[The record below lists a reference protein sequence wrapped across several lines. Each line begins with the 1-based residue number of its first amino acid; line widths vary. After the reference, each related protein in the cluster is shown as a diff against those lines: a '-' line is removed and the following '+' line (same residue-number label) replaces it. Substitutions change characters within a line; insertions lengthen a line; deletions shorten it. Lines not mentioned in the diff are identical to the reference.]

1 MSTSKNLNDISLL
14 DLFLMECCHQCEILN
29 EQLALLKNNTN
40 PRADFSSMQRALHS
54 IKGAARIIDLALI
67 IELTQA
73 LENVFRRQWG
83 AVIPWDIIEA
93 AIEELNVL
101 SQLAGD
107 ALRGKVKERRNIIN
121 RLIENLGEESEPET
135 PEVNSDS
142 EAKNQEIE
150 PRPKPL
156 SPLSADLFDIFRQ
169 DAGQHLAL
177 LSDNILKLERNPH
190 DSLLLTEAMRAVHSI
205 KGAARIIELYDIVGL
220 THAMEDVL
228 VRIQDDNTISLPH
241 STIDVLLGAC
251 DLLQALISSQDSEV
265 DQWLAGNRETL
276 AAYIERL
283 SDEAAGASAGPVP
296 APQILSNKERETTQK
311 SHSLRVSAQGMD
323 RLMNLAG
330 EAIIEAD
337 WLPSMLTNTLRWQQK
352 EKEIWVA
359 IFAIQKHLLEQGM
372 PQYLEDSFCYLHDK
386 IKLCRHLSNISISDI
401 DDHVQNAATI
411 SHCLRQ
417 EVVNNRMQPFS
428 DGTKGLPR
436 LVRDLTLKQG
446 KNIRFSITGAETM
459 VDRDILEKLES
470 PLTHLITNA
479 VDHGIESSEERQ
491 RAAKPPEAVVSI
503 HARHKHGRLYITI
516 ADDGRGIDLSALRR
530 KVIDKRLVSE
540 KVAGELSEAELLEF
554 VFLPNFTTREIP
566 SQTSGRGVGL
576 DVVRDII
583 TQVRGSVDLTSIP
596 GYGCYFELCLP
607 LTLSIIRALV
617 VEINN
622 EPYAIPLVNIDHTIR
637 LKCSEI
643 KAMEGRRYII
653 SHGKRVGIIAAQQ
666 VLDLEDNG
674 TETNPISII
683 VLENDR
689 KPYGLIVDQLRG
701 IRDLVVQSLNDR
713 LGKLRSISAAAVAP
727 DGTPIL
733 ILDVMDLINTMDH
746 MISGNRLWRM
756 ESGSDRR
763 GPRRKRVLVVD
774 DSATVREVERSILAR
789 HGFLVDIANDGLQAW
804 NNVREKEYHL
814 VITDVDMP
822 NMDGIELLFQIR
834 EKPELEE
841 LPVIIVSYK
850 DREEDRQR
858 GLTAGA
864 DYYLTKGSFSDQS
877 FIEAV
882 EDLIGCADDIGGP
895 ALGENLKF

>member
-1 MSTSKNLNDISLL
+1 MSSAKNLNDISLL
-14 DLFLMECCHQCEILN
+14 DLFLMECCQQCEILN

-40 PRADFSSMQRALHS
+40 PQADFGSMQRALHS
-54 IKGAARIIDLALI
+54 IKGAARIIDLGLV

-83 AVIPWDIIEA
+83 SVIPWNIIEA
-93 AIEELNVL
+93 AVDELNIL
-101 SQLAGD
+101 GRLPGD
-107 ALRGKVKERRNIIN
+107 GLRLKVKERRDIVGK
-121 RLIENLGEESEPET
+121 LIEDLGEEMKAEEP
-135 PEVNSDS
+135 PVSSKGDI
-142 EAKNQEIE
+142 KNQAVESKPE
-150 PRPKPL
+150 PL

-169 DAGQHLAL
+169 DAGQHLTL
-177 LSDNILKLERNPH
+177 LSENILKLERNPQ
-190 DSLLLTEAMRAVHSI
+190 DSLLLTEGMRAVHSI
-205 KGAARIIELYDIVGL
+205 KGAARIIELHDIVGL

-228 VRIQDDNTISLPH
+228 VKIQADSNALSR

-251 DLLQALISSQDSEV
+251 DLLQALINIRAGEV
-265 DQWLAGNRETL
+265 DKWLMGNREIV
-276 AAYIERL
+276 AACIKRL
-283 SDEAAGASAGPVP
+283 TDESSGAAAGSAP
-296 APQILSNKERETTQK
+296 ALQIQSSKESETTNKAQ
-311 SHSLRVSAQGMD
+311 SLRVSAQGMD

-337 WLPSMLTNTLRWQQK
+337 WLPSMLTNALRWQQK
-352 EKEIWVA
+352 EKEIWSAVA
-359 IFAIQKHLLEQGM
+359 GIRKHLQEQGM
-372 PQYLEDSFCYLHDK
+372 PQYLEDSFSYLHDK
-386 IKLCRHLSNISISDI
+386 IKLCANLSNISLTDI

-411 SHCLRQ
+411 SHRLRQ
-417 EVVNNRMQPFS
+417 EVVNNRMQPLA
-428 DGTKGLPR
+428 DGIKGLSR

-446 KNIRFSITGAETM
+446 KNIRFTISGAETM

-479 VDHGIESSEERQ
+479 VDHGIESPEERL

-503 HARHKHGRLYITI
+503 NARHMHGRLYITI
-516 ADDGRGIDLSALRR
+516 VDDGRGIDLTALRR
-530 KVIDKRLVSE
+530 RIVDKRLVSE
-540 KVAGELSEAELLEF
+540 QVAKELSEAELLEF
-554 VFLPNFTTREIP
+554 VFLPNFSTRETP

-583 TQVRGSVDLTSIP
+583 TQVRGSVDLTTIP

-607 LTLSIIRALV
+607 LTLSIIRALI

-622 EPYAIPLVNIDHTIR
+622 EPYAVPLVNIDHTIR
-637 LKCSEI
+637 LKRSEI

-653 SHGKRVGIIAAQQ
+653 SHEKRVGIIAAQQ
-666 VLDLEDNG
+666 VLDLDDNG
-674 TETNPISII
+674 METDPLSII
-683 VLENDR
+683 VLENER
-689 KPYGLIVDQLRG
+689 KPYGLIVDELQG

-746 MISGNRLWRM
+746 MISGNRLRRV
-756 ESGSDRR
+756 ESGREMSRQQ
-763 GPRRKRVLVVD
+763 RKRVLVVD
-774 DSATVREVERSILAR
+774 DSATVREVERTILAR
-789 HGFLVDIANDGLQAW
+789 HGFLVDTADDGLQAW
-804 NNVREKEYHL
+804 NNVREKDYQL

-834 EKPELEE
+834 EDAELEE

-864 DYYLTKGSFSDQS
+864 DYYLTKGSFSNQR

-882 EDLIGCADDIGGP
+882 EDLIGAADEQNGGV
-895 ALGENLKF
+895 AQ

>member
-1 MSTSKNLNDISLL
+1 MSSAENLNDISLL
-14 DLFLMECCHQCEILN
+14 DLFLMECRHQCEILN

-40 PRADFSSMQRALHS
+40 PQADFSSMQRALHS
-54 IKGAARIIDLALI
+54 IKGAARIIDLSLI

-83 AVIPWDIIEA
+83 SVIPWNIIEA
-93 AIEELNVL
+93 AVDELNIL
-101 SQLAGD
+101 SRLPGD
-107 ALRGKVKERRNIIN
+107 SLRLKVKERRDIIS
-121 RLIENLGEESEPET
+121 RLIDNLGEEMKPEG
-135 PEVNSDS
+135 PKVSSGSDI
-142 EAKNQEIE
+142 ENQAVESKLE
-150 PRPKPL
+150 PL
-156 SPLSADLFDIFRQ
+156 SPLPADLFDIFRQ
-169 DAGQHLAL
+169 DAGQHLTL
-177 LSDNILKLERNPH
+177 LSENILKLERNPH
-190 DSLLLTEAMRAVHSI
+190 DSLLLTEGMRAVHSI
-205 KGAARIIELYDIVGL
+205 KGAARIIELHDIVGL
-220 THAMEDVL
+220 AHAMEDVL
-228 VRIQDDNTISLPH
+228 VRIQDNSNSLPH
-241 STIDVLLGAC
+241 STIDALLGAC
-251 DLLQALISSQDSEV
+251 DLLQALINSRAGEV
-265 DQWLAGNRETL
+265 EQWLSENREIV
-276 AAYIERL
+276 AAYVKRL
-283 SDEAAGASAGPVP
+283 SGESSGTCAGPVP
-296 APQILSNKERETTQK
+296 LLQIQSAKESETTNKAQ
-311 SHSLRVSAQGMD
+311 SLRVSAQGMD

-337 WLPSMLTNTLRWQQK
+337 WLPSMLTNALRWQQK
-352 EKEIWVA
+352 EKEIWAAVA
-359 IFAIQKHLLEQGM
+359 GIRKHLQEQGM
-372 PQYLEDSFCYLHDK
+372 PQYLEDSFSYLHDK
-386 IKLCRHLSNISISDI
+386 IKLCSHLSNISLADI

-411 SHCLRQ
+411 SHRLRQ
-417 EVVNNRMQPFS
+417 EVVNNRMQPLA
-428 DGTKGLPR
+428 DGIRGLSR

-446 KNIRFSITGAETM
+446 KNVRFTITGAETM

-479 VDHGIESSEERQ
+479 VDHGIESPEERQ

-503 HARHKHGRLYITI
+503 HARHMHGRLYITI
-516 ADDGRGIDLSALRR
+516 ADDGRGIDLPALRR
-530 KVIDKRLVSE
+530 RIVDKRLVSE
-540 KVAGELSEAELLEF
+540 QVAAELSEAELLEF
-554 VFLPNFTTREIP
+554 VFLPNFSTKEMP

-607 LTLSIIRALV
+607 LTLSIIRALI

-622 EPYAIPLVNIDHTIR
+622 EPYAVPLVNIDHTIR
-637 LKCSEI
+637 LKRSEV

-653 SHGKRVGIIAAQQ
+653 SHEKRVGIIAARQ
-666 VLDLEDNG
+666 VLDLDDNG
-674 TETNPISII
+674 VETDPLSII
-683 VLENDR
+683 VLENER
-689 KPYGLIVDQLRG
+689 KPYGLIVDELQG

-746 MISGNRLWRM
+746 MISGNRLRRV
-756 ESGSDRR
+756 ESGSEMSSRQ
-763 GPRRKRVLVVD
+763 RKRVLVVD
-774 DSATVREVERSILAR
+774 DSATVREVERTILVR
-789 HGFLVDIANDGLQAW
+789 HGFLVDTANDGLQAW
-804 NNVREKEYHL
+804 NNVREKDYQL

-834 EKPELEE
+834 EHAELEE

-864 DYYLTKGSFSDQS
+864 DYYLTKGSFSNQR

-882 EDLIGCADDIGGP
+882 EDLIGCAEDNGEP
-895 ALGENLKF
+895 A